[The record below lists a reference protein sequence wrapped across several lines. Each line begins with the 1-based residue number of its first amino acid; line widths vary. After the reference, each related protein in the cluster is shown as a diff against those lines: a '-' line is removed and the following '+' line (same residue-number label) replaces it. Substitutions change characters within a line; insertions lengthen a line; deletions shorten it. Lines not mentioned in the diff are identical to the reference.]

1 VNGLSDFT
9 VSAWVNPA
17 SNAAW
22 QRVFDFGTGTNT
34 NMFMTVNAGGAG
46 LRFAIITSG
55 SGGEQQLTGG
65 GQLPLNTWSNVAVTL
80 SGTTGTLYLNGNPVA
95 TNPNMPCTRRASVTP
110 TTTG

>member
-46 LRFAIITSG
+46 LRFAITTSG

-80 SGTTGTLYLNGNPVA
+80 SALYLNGKPVA
-95 TNPNMPCTRRASVTP
+95 TNPNMTLHPSRSVTP